1 MMKASLAK
9 AALVAMANLLACSS
23 ALAESHDDFV
33 VTWKD
38 RPIKDDMITQT
49 RDLKYTKFID
59 HSKRPVVGVLTEPLR
74 GDMYRANDEYREEIG
89 KGKDEGVPGYVPR
102 AHVQFLE

>member
-9 AALVAMANLLACSS
+9 AAIVALANLLACSN
-23 ALAESHDDFV
+23 ALEEPQEFY

-38 RPIKDDMITQT
+38 RPAMKDDMITQT
-49 RDLKYTKFID
+49 RDLKYTKMID
-59 HSKRPVVGVLTEPLR
+59 HSKRPIVGVLTEPLR
-74 GDMYRANDEYREEIG
+74 GDMYRESDEYKDEVG
-89 KGKDEGVPGYVPR
+89 KGKDYGVPGYVPR